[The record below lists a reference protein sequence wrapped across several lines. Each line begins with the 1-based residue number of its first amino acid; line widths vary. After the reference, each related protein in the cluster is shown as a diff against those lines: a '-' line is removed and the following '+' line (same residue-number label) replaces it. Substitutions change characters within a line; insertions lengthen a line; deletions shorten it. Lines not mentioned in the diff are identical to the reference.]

1 MMAPDV
7 STGDLIAHLDLL
19 HDLLR
24 THSPGGPPATM
35 TSVPAATVMALHDA
49 CDPVRHTAD
58 ETRAALAVAGHPA
71 IYAVIVLE
79 YGLHCRAL
87 QERGVDTFVQ
97 VARLRLWMDPTR
109 RPSPPA
115 AAIAGPLMPAPTQRR
130 LL

>member
-1 MMAPDV
+1 MASDV

-24 THSPGGPPATM
+24 THSPGGPPDAM
-35 TSVPAATVMALHDA
+35 TSVPATTVMALHDA
-49 CDPVRHTAD
+49 CDPLRHTPT
-58 ETRAALAVAGHPA
+58 ETRAALAGAGHPA

-87 QERGVDTFVQ
+87 RERGVDTFVQ

-109 RPSPPA
+109 RPSRPA
-115 AAIAGPLMPAPTQRR
+115 TAVADPLAPAPTQHR